1 MNIEQGIKSPFS
13 DPRWLERTVIG
24 AVISLVPILN
34 FAAQGYMLD
43 YTRAVAYDPA
53 APLPDWGNLG
63 RYWIRGLLSGLAG
76 IALAL
81 PGIIILAVGFF
92 PMIAGIVA
100 GEEFTVVAGLSGAC
114 IFFALAMIYFVVL
127 SVFWGAAFTNYAMSE
142 EFGAFFDF
150 ARIKAKI
157 GSGASYFGAWGLS
170 LLVYLVA
177 GSVVG
182 LVQMPLSFIPFL
194 GLLAGTSLTLYVT
207 FCAQLVAQHYY
218 GQYAASAYS
227 EELDT
232 PPASPSLASQPT
244 PPSQT

>member
-63 RYWIRGLLSGLAG
+63 RYWVRGLLSGLAG

-81 PGIIILAVGFF
+81 PGIIILAIGFF
-92 PMIAGIVA
+92 PMIAGIIA
-100 GEEFTVVAGLSGAC
+100 GEGFTVVAGLSGAC
-114 IFFALAMIYFVVL
+114 MFFAIAMIYFVVL

-157 GSGASYFGAWGLS
+157 GSGSSYFGAWGLS

-177 GSVVG
+177 GSVTG

-194 GLLAGTSLTLYVT
+194 GVLAGTALTVYVT

-218 GQYAASAYS
+218 GQYAAAAYAD
-227 EELDT
+227 ELQ
-232 PPASPSLASQPT
+232 ASPVSQNLV
-244 PPSQT
+244 PPPPQP